1 MSVAGWV
8 VLGGEEAV
16 ERQFESQAEGGL
28 PDAGK
33 PFNKV
38 MPQAETAI
46 QDGRKS
52 EIPRVVNTLEKP
64 APPKFSI

>member
-1 MSVAGWV
+1 MSVAGRV

-16 ERQFESQAEGGL
+16 ERQFESQAAGGL

-33 PFNKV
+33 PFGNAI
-38 MPQAETAI
+38 PPAETSI
-46 QDGRKS
+46 QDERKS
-52 EIPRVVNTLEKP
+52 EIPRWVNTLEKP